1 MKKIFILGIILLFAL
16 SCKAQTIEP
25 IEKAIDYRTSEN
37 GIPDNTYLKD
47 INNLLNKYV
56 GTWKGSY
63 EGKNYTLFIVKNT
76 SKFDKITEDILLTR
90 YLITS
95 SNGTV
100 LEDTRNVPDN
110 NTYVI
115 KGNYFSKDLTSYA
128 SDFTGKN
135 SLCGN
140 AGTVFIRTKNAANTL
155 MSLGFEPDKIMISE
169 ETCPG
174 FKLAELTFPR
184 NNSIMLTKQ

>member
-1 MKKIFILGIILLFAL
+1 MKKIFILGFIILSTI
-16 SCKAQTIEP
+16 SCRAQTIVP
-25 IEKAIDYRTSEN
+25 VEKMGDYIDAGD

-47 INNLLNKYV
+47 VNNLLTKFV
-56 GTWKGSY
+56 GTWKGNY
-63 EGKNYTLFIVKNT
+63 QGKDYTLYISKTT
-76 SKFDKITEDILLTR
+76 SKYETITRDRLLIR

-95 SNGTV
+95 SNGSV
-100 LEDTRNVPDN
+100 LENTQSIPDN
-110 NTYVI
+110 SPYI
-115 KGNYFSKDLTSYA
+115 IAGSYFSKDLAVYA
-128 SDFTGKN
+128 LNFGGKN

-155 MSLGFEPDKIMISE
+155 MSLGFEPNKIMISE
-169 ETCPG
+169 DTCPG

>member
-1 MKKIFILGIILLFAL
+1 MKKIIMRGCMLLFAI

-63 EGKNYTLFIVKNT
+63 EGKNYTLFIIKYT
-76 SKFDKITEDILLTR
+76 SKFDKITQDILLTR

-95 SNGTV
+95 SDGTV
-100 LEDTRNVPDN
+100 LEDTRSVPN
-110 NTYVI
+110 ESPYI
-115 KGNYFSKDLTSYA
+115 IEGSYFSKDLTSYA
-128 SDFTGKN
+128 LNFTSKN

-140 AGTVFIRTKNAANTL
+140 AGTLFIRTKNAANTL
-155 MSLGFEPDKIMISE
+155 MSLGFEPNQIMISE

-184 NNSIMLTKQ
+184 KNSIMLTKQ